1 MDPGTVGLI
10 GGIAGGV
17 VGVFGGAV
25 GTYFSIKN
33 TGGPRER
40 ALMVRMAALTWVAVT
55 AFLAALWLT
64 PQLYQPLLWLP
75 YLLLLTFGIRF
86 GNRRQEQIRRE
97 ESGRLRSNPEARAL
111 GDGRGSPTPPSV

>member
-33 TGGPRER
+33 TRGRRER
-40 ALMVRMAALTWVAVT
+40 AFVVRMATFTWVAVT
-55 AFLAALWLT
+55 AFLAALWMT
-64 PQLYQPLLWLP
+64 PQVYQPLLWLP
-75 YLLLLTFGIRF
+75 YLLLLPLGIRF
-86 GNRRQEQIRRE
+86 MNRRQQEIRRE
-97 ESGRLRSNPEARAL
+97 ENGRQ
-111 GDGRGSPTPPSV
+111 PTNLEDI

>member
-40 ALMVRMAALTWVAVT
+40 AFMVRMAAFMWFAIT

-75 YLLLLTFGIRF
+75 YLLLLTLGIRF
-86 GNRRQEQIRRE
+86 SNRRQEQIRGE
-97 ESGRLRSNPEARAL
+97 ESGRM
-111 GDGRGSPTPPSV
+111 PSKP

>member
-1 MDPGTVGLI
+1 MDPATVGLI

-40 ALMVRMAALTWVAVT
+40 AFMVRMAALTWVAVT

-64 PQLYQPLLWLP
+64 PHVYPPLLWLP
-75 YLLLLTFGIRF
+75 YVLFLPLSIRF
-86 GNRRQEQIRRE
+86 INRRQQKVRRE
-97 ESGRLRSNPEARAL
+97 ESGRQPTNPEEI
-111 GDGRGSPTPPSV
+111 D

>member
-1 MDPGTVGLI
+1 MDPGTVGLV

-33 TGGPRER
+33 TGGPQER
-40 ALMVRMAALTWVAVT
+40 AFVFRMAAFMWVAIT

-75 YLLLLTFGIRF
+75 YLLLLTLGIRF
-86 GNRRQEQIRRE
+86 MNRRQQEIRRE
-97 ESGRLRSNPEARAL
+97 ESGRRQTNYE
-111 GDGRGSPTPPSV
+111 DV